1 MKRSVEDEQMIQ
13 AIVDANPSKD
23 FMYCVDTRPKVC
35 IFWFNPSDWSVCT
48 GLTRLTGLCHVT

>member
-35 IFWFNPSDWSVCT
+35 TS
-48 GLTRLTGLCHVT
+48 LTRLTGLCHVT